1 MNRSLGSLPELTK
14 DPCKWGALKCKPHW
28 FHHKSTSVSEG
39 LFEEATCSWKHLDD
53 INWRLMG
60 NLRQSLKAELSCSI
74 LSLRLT
80 YTRTGIQHFPRK
92 ASLKNRSC
100 LCQRPSQNYRTL
112 AIHAYRECLVTVW
125 VSLQHWLE
133 SIKIWNQCIVWLQFA
148 SSFSLLALGL
158 WGRES
163 LVPARCSWL
172 EFGAPII
179 VIICLPAYRLC
190 KSELCQARAL
200 SYLCLHPQ
208 GLAHRGHSIHVSRW
222 IHNCLSRNV
231 WKKKKSLHPFLYFI
245 SNSPKQVS

>member
-1 MNRSLGSLPELTK
+1 MAVFESRALLLHPESQTNLYKDRNTALPQ
-14 DPCKWGALKCKPHW
+14 
-28 FHHKSTSVSEG
+28 EG
-39 LFEEATCSWKHLDD
+39 LF
-53 INWRLMG
+53 
-60 NLRQSLKAELSCSI
+60 
-74 LSLRLT
+74 
-80 YTRTGIQHFPRK
+80 
-92 ASLKNRSC
+92 KNRSR
-100 LCQRPSQNYRTL
+100 LCQRLSQNYRTL
-112 AIHAYRECLVTVW
+112 AVHAYRECLVTIW

-179 VIICLPAYRLC
+179 VIICLPAYLLC

-208 GLAHRGHSIHVSRW
+208 GLAHSPAHRGHSIHVSRW

-231 WKKKKSLHPFLYFI
+231 WKKKKNHSTHFFI
-245 SNSPKQVS
+245 SPQILQNR